1 MQNER
6 NNEITE
12 HNKPHN
18 SLDFPWNPLV
28 QSRLLGSYKQLQ
40 HNNLE
45 QCFAYITNWQQRK
58 P

>member
-40 HNNLE
+40 HNNL
-45 QCFAYITNWQQRK
+45 
-58 P
+58 